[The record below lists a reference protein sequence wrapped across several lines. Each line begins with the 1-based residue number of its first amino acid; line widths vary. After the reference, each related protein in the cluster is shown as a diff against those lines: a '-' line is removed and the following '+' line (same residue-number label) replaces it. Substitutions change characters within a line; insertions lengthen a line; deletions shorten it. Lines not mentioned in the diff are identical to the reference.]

1 MRIKKRTNDRG
12 HITSGRRGTG
22 VFWQQWDLSLCFP
35 RESQLGSVTVPAQE
49 RSSLKEELSS
59 FPCEQTCTSPAVM
72 APEVLGV
79 RTSMHPAADCQEGD
93 SFSISQMPRA
103 GLSGTRPP
111 PAKQT
116 PGAQH
121 HGSIGAKSV
130 CCHPSQFNNKP
141 SAGEIFFCDF
151 IQGERLSNPIID
163 QPGCSLCIF
172 LPYRYVPILKIQARN
187 EVDWLYAE
195 VPSHGMS
202 CLYFQERNYMNQ
214 LCTQEDAAYC
224 VLTLHSTGLHWDFC
238 SACAPSVTWTLDK
251 RPQLWALLFR
261 TCQRVRGAF
270 RADLYGPVIRGVRSA
285 KKA

>member
-35 RESQLGSVTVPAQE
+35 REPQLGSVTVPAQE

-121 HGSIGAKSV
+121 HGSLGAKSV

-141 SAGEIFFCDF
+141 SAGEIFFGDF
-151 IQGERLSNPIID
+151 IQAERLSNPIID
-163 QPGCSLCIF
+163 QPGCSPCIF
-172 LPYRYVPILKIQARN
+172 FPYRYVPYSENTSKKWGRLALCWSTKSWHELSVFPGEKLHESGVHTRGCCILC
-187 EVDWLYAE
+187 
-195 VPSHGMS
+195 S
-202 CLYFQERNYMNQ
+202 
-214 LCTQEDAAYC
+214 
-224 VLTLHSTGLHWDFC
+224 HSTPLACTGISVQLVLHQWHEH
-238 SACAPSVTWTLDK
+238 
-251 RPQLWALLFR
+251 
-261 TCQRVRGAF
+261 
-270 RADLYGPVIRGVRSA
+270 
-285 KKA
+285 